1 MKIIFLLITLTNLFS
16 FQLSAQ
22 KKNQSIQLESLL
34 EQYSKEYYA
43 LNPLQA
49 TEAGIN
55 DYNDQLEITI
65 SEEYIKKAKAL
76 NQKYLSQLA
85 VINKAGLTESELLSV
100 DMLTYNLKSENERLN
115 NSLGFFINPNLNCT
129 ILNKSDKANV

>member
-1 MKIIFLLITLTNLFS
+1 MKITFLLITLINLFS

-43 LNPLQA
+43 LNPLEA
-49 TEAGIN
+49 TQAGIN

-65 SEEYIKKAKAL
+65 SNEYRNKAKAL

-85 VINKAGLTESELLSV
+85 VINKAGLTASELLSV

-115 NSLGFFINPNLNCT
+115 NSLGFYRPVDQFVF
-129 ILNKSDKANV
+129 SFW